1 MFRAIS
7 SSGWETCVA
16 VFTTVRQGGPSIFL
30 GLAGAVLGELVV
42 LLGGV
47 AGASVSEELSEG
59 RRARVLLA
67 KLMAGGIFAFGLPEL

>member
-1 MFRAIS
+1 M
-7 SSGWETCVA
+7 
-16 VFTTVRQGGPSIFL
+16 FTTVLQGGPGIFL
-30 GLAGAVLGELVV
+30 EVDGGVLGEVV
-42 LLGGV
+42 DFVGGV